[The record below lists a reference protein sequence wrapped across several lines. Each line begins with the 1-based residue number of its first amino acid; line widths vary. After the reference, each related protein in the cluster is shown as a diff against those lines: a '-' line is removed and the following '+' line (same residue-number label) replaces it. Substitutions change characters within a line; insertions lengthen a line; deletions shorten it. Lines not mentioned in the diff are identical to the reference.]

1 MRDTT
6 ACLIPV
12 GRVLLSLS
20 LLGATAVAGE
30 PLFPARQMERIQRGV
45 SAIYN
50 LEHGR
55 AAQIYQAMIDE
66 SPDDPAG
73 YTYLAKTYWLQE
85 LVSKQELS
93 IDRFAA
99 SDFFAETVKYQPQV
113 DPRVEQ
119 RFPPSKRPGY
129 RQRPRETEKP
139 TGRPHHAVL
148 AGTGLPKPG
157 QL

>member
-1 MRDTT
+1 MKNTIVYPR
-6 ACLIPV
+6 PV

-30 PLFPARQMERIQRGV
+30 PLFPAQQMERIQRGV

-55 AAQIYQAMIDE
+55 AAEIYQAMIDE

-93 IDRFAA
+93 IDRFASTTA
-99 SDFFAETVKYQPQV
+99 SRLPTFSP
-113 DPRVEQ
+113 
-119 RFPPSKRPGY
+119 KR
-129 RQRPRETEKP
+129 
-139 TGRPHHAVL
+139 
-148 AGTGLPKPG
+148 
-157 QL
+157 